1 MDTQHEY
8 RNCAN
13 KWTNSLHD
21 SKRLADKSF
30 SINPMSKY
38 KAVREIGKP
47 KEIKET
53 DVFNFDDDTK
63 KAKPKPEKIVKE
75 NKDNRFIPKKDIVDK
90 TPKLKKY

>member
-75 NKDNRFIPKKDIVDK
+75 NNDKRFIPKKDLVDK
-90 TPKLKKY
+90 APKLKKY

>member
-21 SKRLADKSF
+21 GKRLVDKSF
-30 SINPMSKY
+30 STNPMTKY
-38 KAVREIGKP
+38 KSVREIGKP

-53 DVFNFDDDTK
+53 DVFNFDDTK
-63 KAKPKPEKIVKE
+63 KAKPKPDKIIKE
-75 NKDNRFIPKKDIVDK
+75 NKDKRFIPKKDLVDK
-90 TPKLKKY
+90 KPNMKKY